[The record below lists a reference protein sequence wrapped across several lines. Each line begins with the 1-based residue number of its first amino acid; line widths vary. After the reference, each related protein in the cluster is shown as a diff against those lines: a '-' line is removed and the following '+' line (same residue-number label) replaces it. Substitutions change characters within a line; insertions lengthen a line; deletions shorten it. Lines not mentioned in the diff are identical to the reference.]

1 MYTSSRPRST
11 SQENLMPEPTHP
23 IVEPDPGR
31 PDGPGG
37 PDGPDRPGIRPPVRP
52 DRGEPHPEHPIV
64 VPPEPE
70 PN

>member
-1 MYTSSRPRST
+1 
-11 SQENLMPEPTHP
+11 MPEPTHP

-64 VPPEPE
+64 VPPEHE
-70 PN
+70 PK